1 MARKVSENKTGVS
14 EKAEAVDVKTAAA
27 AQAETATENDKQT
40 SADSAIEN
48 TGGTGVDN
56 ATVTAGSAAEVKAA
70 DSEAGGTSGE
80 TEDSSDGAGGTS
92 GETEDSSDGADGNPD
107 ATDDETG
114 ETDGAYD
121 DEDGDPEKV
130 KQEPKTGTGFKFNV
144 SSDGFVEVISEKRAG
159 KSVTGATGEIITFD
173 DKGYAKVKLEDAV
186 HFSQVPGFS
195 FK

>member
-1 MARKVSENKTGVS
+1 MARKASGKKTGVA
-14 EKAEAVDVKTAAA
+14 EKATAAEVETTAA
-27 AQAETATENDKQT
+27 AQAETATGNEQGTETDPTLVNT
-40 SADSAIEN
+40 S
-48 TGGTGVDN
+48 VDN
-56 ATVTAGSAAEVKAA
+56 ETVTAGSEVEVETTA
-70 DSEAGGTSGE
+70 DETGGA
-80 TEDSSDGAGGTS
+80 SD
-92 GETEDSSDGADGNPD
+92 E
-107 ATDDETG
+107 TDDETG

-130 KQEPKTGTGFKFNV
+130 KQEPKTGTGFQFNV

-173 DKGYAKVKLEDAV
+173 DKGYAKVKLEDAI

>member
-1 MARKVSENKTGVS
+1 MARKASENKTGVA
-14 EKAEAVDVKTAAA
+14 EKATAAEVETTAA
-27 AQAETATENDKQT
+27 AQAETATGNEQGTETNP
-40 SADSAIEN
+40 ALVN
-48 TGGTGVDN
+48 TGVDN
-56 ATVTAGSAAEVKAA
+56 ETVTAGSEVEVETTA
-70 DSEAGGTSGE
+70 DETGGA
-80 TEDSSDGAGGTS
+80 SD
-92 GETEDSSDGADGNPD
+92 E
-107 ATDDETG
+107 TDDETG

-130 KQEPKTGTGFKFNV
+130 KQEPKTGTGFQFNV

-173 DKGYAKVKLEDAV
+173 DKGYAKVKLEDAI

>member
-1 MARKVSENKTGVS
+1 MARKASENKTGVA
-14 EKAEAVDVKTAAA
+14 EKATAAEVETTAA
-27 AQAETATENDKQT
+27 AQAETATGNEQGTETDP
-40 SADSAIEN
+40 ALVN
-48 TGGTGVDN
+48 TGDTGVDN
-56 ATVTAGSAAEVKAA
+56 ETVSAGSEAEVETTA
-70 DSEAGGTSGE
+70 DE
-80 TEDSSDGAGGTS
+80 TGGTS

-130 KQEPKTGTGFKFNV
+130 KQEPKTGTGFQFNV

-173 DKGYAKVKLEDAV
+173 DKGYAKVKLEDAM